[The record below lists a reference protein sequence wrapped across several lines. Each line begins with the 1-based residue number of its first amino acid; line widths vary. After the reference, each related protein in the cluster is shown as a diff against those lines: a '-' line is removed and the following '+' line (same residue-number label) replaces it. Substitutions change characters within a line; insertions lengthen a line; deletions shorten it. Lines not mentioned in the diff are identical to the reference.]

1 MISNIHI
8 MEPNENLQISALQVW
23 NIVLKLQDIL
33 ILPVI
38 KYLIVEY
45 FRDRKKVVQL
55 ENTIT
60 S

>member
-45 FRDRKKVVQL
+45 FRDRKKVVQW

-60 S
+60 

>member
-60 S
+60 